1 MPEAAS
7 PCAEVSGDELMA
19 HVRSFARHVK
29 LSGTPEEAESLRYV
43 AQQLRTFGFETK
55 LLQHDAYISLPG
67 PAKVEVAGETLA
79 AITHSFSQ
87 PAQPGGLTAELV
99 DTEATDWRGRIVL
112 VDGIATPGMA
122 LRASRAGA
130 AGQIHI
136 SPQGLL
142 HEMCISPVWGSPTPE
157 TAGML
162 PSTVVCTVS
171 AADGA
176 ALRTRLQTGAVQVTL
191 HAAVDTGWR
200 KTPILVADWESAP
213 DAPFVL
219 FSGHHDTWHFGV
231 MDNGTANATML
242 ELARLCALHR
252 DQWRRGLRLCFWSG
266 HSHGRFSGSTW
277 YVDEHWDE
285 LNRRCVAHVNID
297 SPGAMGAENLA
308 NTGSMSELRPLAAE
322 AVRHQ
327 AGQELGHARMPRG
340 ADMSFSGVGLPA
352 IFGDMSEPWES
363 PIMPHSPW
371 WHTPEDLL
379 DKVDETILVRDAQV
393 CLHGLWRLLTDPVLP
408 LDYAAYCTALLQE
421 LRALGDRLPLDQV
434 IVEAERLREL
444 AQDYVGSTAL
454 LSPLPRVGE
463 DRGGDANGGAATS
476 VDQLNRALMQ
486 VSRALV
492 PMAYTQG
499 DRFSPDPALPQLA
512 WPVLDPIRALAKT
525 APGSDAARFATVA
538 ATRARNRV
546 LHALREATL
555 ALSFS

>member
-1 MPEAAS
+1 MPDA
-7 PCAEVSGDELMA
+7 VSGAELMA
-19 HVRSFARHVK
+19 HVRNFSRHVK
-29 LSGTPEEAESLRYV
+29 LSGTPDEAESLCTVERH
-43 AQQLRTFGFETK
+43 LRDLGFETK

-67 PAKVEVAGETLA
+67 PAKIAVAGETLA
-79 AITHSFSQ
+79 AITQSFSQ
-87 PAQPGGLTAELV
+87 PSPPGGLAAELV
-99 DTEATDWRGRIVL
+99 DMAAADWRGRIVL

-136 SPQGLL
+136 SPQALL

-157 TAGML
+157 TLGLL
-162 PSTVVCTVS
+162 PTTVVCTVS

-176 ALRTRLQTGAVQVTL
+176 ALRARLQAGTVRVTL

-200 KTPILVADWESAP
+200 KTPILVADRDAPGSEP

-242 ELARLCALHR
+242 ELARICALHHG
-252 DQWRRGLRLCFWSG
+252 QWVRGLRLCFWSG

-285 LNRRCVAHVNID
+285 LDRRCVAHVNID
-297 SPGAMGAENLA
+297 SPGARGAENLA
-308 NTGSMSELRPLAAE
+308 NTGSMSELQPLAAE
-322 AVRHQ
+322 AVRRH
-327 AGQELGHARMPRG
+327 AGQALGQARMPRG

-352 IFGDMSEPWES
+352 IFGDMSEPWQS

-371 WHTPEDLL
+371 WHTTEDLL
-379 DKVDETILVRDAQV
+379 DKVDEAILVRDAQV

-408 LDYAAYCTALLQE
+408 LDYAAYATALLQE
-421 LRALGDRLPLDQV
+421 LRALGDRLPLDQA
-434 IVEAERLREL
+434 IAAVEQLRTL
-444 AQDYVGSTAL
+444 ASRSAGT
-454 LSPLPRVGE
+454 
-463 DRGGDANGGAATS
+463 
-476 VDQLNRALMQ
+476 VDQINRTLMQ

-492 PMAYTQG
+492 PIAYSHG
-499 DRFSPDPALPQLA
+499 DRFSHDPALPQPA

-525 APGSDAARFATVA
+525 VPGSDAARFAMVA
-538 ATRARNRV
+538 ATRARNRI
-546 LHALREATL
+546 LHAVRQATD
-555 ALSFS
+555 ALTSR

>member
-1 MPEAAS
+1 MLEAAS
-7 PCAEVSGDELMA
+7 PCGEVSGAELMA
-19 HVRSFARHVK
+19 HVRSFARHIK

-43 AQQLRTFGFETK
+43 AEQLRAFGFGTK

-67 PAKVEVAGETLA
+67 PAKVVVAGETLA
-79 AITHSFSQ
+79 AITQSFSQ
-87 PAQPGGLTAELV
+87 PAPSGLTAELV
-99 DTEATDWRGRIVL
+99 DVSAADWRGRIVL

-136 SPQGLL
+136 SPQDLL

-157 TAGML
+157 TVGML

-176 ALRTRLQTGAVQVTL
+176 ALKARLQAGAVQVTL

-277 YVDEHWDE
+277 YVDEHWEE

-297 SPGAMGAENLA
+297 SPGARGAENLA

-322 AVRHQ
+322 AVRQH

-352 IFGDMSEPWES
+352 IFGDMSEPWQS

-379 DKVDETILVRDAQV
+379 DKVDEAILVRDAQV

-408 LDYAAYCTALLQE
+408 LDYAAYATALLQE
-421 LRALGDRLPLDQV
+421 LRALGDRLPLDEV
-434 IVEAERLREL
+434 VAEVERLREL
-444 AQDYVGSTAL
+444 AATASSVVKRP
-454 LSPLPRVGE
+454 SPRPSPVKDG
-463 DRGGDANGGAATS
+463 RGREPA
-476 VDQLNRALMQ
+476 VDQINRALMQ

-492 PMAYTQG
+492 PIAYTTG
-499 DRFSPDPALPQLA
+499 DRFSPDPALPQPP

-546 LHALREATL
+546 LHAVREATL
-555 ALSFS
+555 ALTFS